1 MAERRLIFN
10 AKGFQLG
17 YIEGDAVCDLTGR
30 QRCSY
35 TGATGNLGDL
45 DSGRILG
52 HISLNGTFVGAS
64 WLAEDL
70 FGKPRGEAHP
80 DRLVKVQG
88 AHRRKV
94 QGARRRVERATTQRP
109 EDLPTKTGAAV
120 SRPGR
125 ACGDAF

>member
-17 YIEGDAVCDLTGR
+17 YIEGNAVFDLSGR
-30 QRCSY
+30 RRCSY
-35 TGATGNLGDL
+35 TGATGNLGDF
-45 DSGRILG
+45 DSGKILG
-52 HISLNGTFVGAS
+52 HISLDGTFVGAS
-64 WLAEDL
+64 WLSEDL

-88 AHRRKV
+88 PHSRKV
-94 QGARRRVERATTQRP
+94 RGAYPCGESNHTAPRRSTD
-109 EDLPTKTGAAV
+109 EDDAAV
-120 SRPGR
+120 SGPAR